1 MGRKHDERLRLL
13 QGEGR
18 ARGVPARE
26 LCREDAADIR
36 EHMDDCEDCTTEHRV
51 GVVLIETVRRAC
63 KETAPEELRGEILAR
78 IRLEQSTH

>member
-1 MGRKHDERLRLL
+1 MSGCDCSKAKAELEEFLH
-13 QGEGR
+13 G
-18 ARGVPARE
+18 E

>member
-1 MGRKHDERLRLL
+1 MSGCDCSKAKADLEEFLH
-13 QGEGR
+13 G
-18 ARGVPARE
+18 E

-63 KETAPEELRGEILAR
+63 KETAPEELRTEILAR
-78 IRLEQSTH
+78 IRLEQATH

>member
-1 MGRKHDERLRLL
+1 MSGCDCSKAKAELEEFLH
-13 QGEGR
+13 G
-18 ARGVPARE
+18 E

-63 KETAPEELRGEILAR
+63 KETAPDELRGEILAR

>member
-1 MGRKHDERLRLL
+1 MSGCDCSKAKAELEEFLH
-13 QGEGR
+13 G
-18 ARGVPARE
+18 E

-36 EHMDDCEDCTTEHRV
+36 EHMEDCEDCTTEHRV

-63 KETAPEELRGEILAR
+63 KETAPDQLRGEILAR

>member
-1 MGRKHDERLRLL
+1 MSGCDCSKAKAELEEFLH
-13 QGEGR
+13 G
-18 ARGVPARE
+18 E

-63 KETAPEELRGEILAR
+63 RETAPEELRGEILAR

>member
-1 MGRKHDERLRLL
+1 MSGCDCSKAKAELEEFLH
-13 QGEGR
+13 G
-18 ARGVPARE
+18 E

-78 IRLEQSTH
+78 IRLEQATH